1 MAKIG
6 TFTTKSG
13 TIAGTEK
20 ILGTDAG
27 TTKLFSLSSLKTY
40 FTQTV
45 TLDSSL
51 GSNFL
56 PSTDDTYDLGSSAKE
71 WKDLYIDGI
80 AYIDQIGTDAVP
92 TASVYISGGEID
104 GVTIGSETPAAAT
117 ITSLTINTGLLADN
131 AAASGSKSVGTA
143 GQILYSNASTSAPY
157 WGSFE
162 MKSLDDIQTDNM
174 SIYLGTSFTAFTDY
188 TINACNVAIGNN
200 ALNSI
205 TLGTGAGN
213 FGGTRSIAIGCDS
226 LTALTDGRDNIAI
239 GLNALYS
246 TASGEFNIAIG
257 NGAMYSLNGTVQ
269 ERRNIGIGQ
278 DALYSMTDGQGAVAI
293 GYQAFRALV
302 NAESSNTA
310 LGDHAAA
317 ALTGGKR
324 NTIIGAFAKYQATGT
339 SNNNVHIGYMSG
351 ERVSDEGF

>member
-80 AYIDQIGTDAVP
+80 AYIDQIGTDAAP

-117 ITSLTINTGLLADN
+117 VTNLTINTGLLADSS
-131 AAASGSKSVGTA
+131 AASGSKSVGTA

-162 MKSLDDIQTDNM
+162 MKSLDYIQTDNM

-188 TINACNVAIGNN
+188 TVNACNVAIGEN
-200 ALNSI
+200 ALNSVI
-205 TLGTGAGN
+205 LGSAPGSLGGARN
-213 FGGTRSIAIGCDS
+213 ISIGCES
-226 LTALTDGRDNIAI
+226 LTALTTGRSN
-239 GLNALYS
+239 
-246 TASGEFNIAIG
+246 
-257 NGAMYSLNGTVQ
+257 
-269 ERRNIGIGQ
+269 
-278 DALYSMTDGQGAVAI
+278 VAI
-293 GYQAFRALV
+293 GREALK
-302 NAESSNTA
+302 S
-310 LGDHAAA
+310 
-317 ALTGGKR
+317 
-324 NTIIGAFAKYQATGT
+324 
-339 SNNNVHIGYMSG
+339 
-351 ERVSDEGF
+351 